1 MAEQHSNEEL
11 RELFDSVKPWHHLI
25 DVRGV
30 ATKTESAWGDDLD
43 HPRVLW
49 ESVSELL
56 PSLEGKRVL
65 DVGCN
70 DGFFLFACRRLGAK
84 EVVGVEVREHYY
96 DHAVLVNRLLDLG
109 GITIHLMSAYDVG
122 EALGQFD
129 VTLALG
135 LIYHLKNPFLFL
147 ERVSAITT
155 STIIVETAVRNS
167 NDDLRN
173 RELERIGAP
182 CMEFIENPPSDLN
195 PEGGPNWWVPNT
207 ECVSAMLRVCGFPQT
222 LVASERIL
230 TPGKQRQPTEF
241 GRAIVVGGRSSLPSP
256 EQRDDTDRRVRFL
269 ARTRRRARVRDR
281 WIRARRRSG
290 RRNA

>member
-11 RELFDSVKPWHHLI
+11 RELFDSMKPWHHLI
-25 DVRGV
+25 DVHGV
-30 ATKTESAWGDDLD
+30 PTKTESAWGDDLD
-43 HPRVLW
+43 HPKVLW

-109 GITIHLMSAYDVG
+109 GINVHLLSAYDVG

-167 NDDLRN
+167 NEDLRN
-173 RELERIGAP
+173 RELGRVGAP
-182 CMEFIENPPSDLN
+182 CLEFIENPPSELN
-195 PEGGPNWWVPNT
+195 PEGAPNWWVPNT

-230 TPGKQRQPTEF
+230 TPGKQRHAAEF
-241 GRAIVVGGRSSLPSP
+241 GRAIVVGGRSGLPSP
-256 EQRDDTDRRVRFL
+256 PQRDDADRRSRFL
-269 ARTRRRARVRDR
+269 GRAR